1 MSAVAKNAADDK
13 LRQSLRR
20 FAHTYPPPSTV
31 VLISGDVNF
40 SPELNDLRHIHNIT
54 ITLVHNEHASEALRV
69 FAHSLISYE
78 KFLEDV
84 EAPREAQV
92 CGRKGRTA
100 TYLCMFLDK
109 VPQRGG
115 DGCIFECSLLRDTP
129 ASHTISSSPVDVG
142 VCMTHLCTNS
152 N

>member
-84 EAPREAQV
+84 GAPREAQV
-92 CGRKGRTA
+92 CGEEGA
-100 TYLCMFLDK
+100 YCYLLIYVLF
-109 VPQRGG
+109 VFG
-115 DGCIFECSLLRDTP
+115 
-129 ASHTISSSPVDVG
+129 
-142 VCMTHLCTNS
+142 
-152 N
+152 